1 VNKPPARGRG
11 AAQLGTG
18 EPRLEDEN
26 PEEAVERSGEGSAR
40 AGGGKLG
47 RCRQLAD
54 GKEAAPPQHAGA
66 RPSQMSS
73 DARGGSSRDF
83 TEIATAQRLRGS
95 KRLPCADGMRSDQ
108 GEWSIVALP
117 W

>member
-1 VNKPPARGRG
+1 MNKPPARGRG

-26 PEEAVERSGEGSAR
+26 QEEAVERSGEGSAR

-47 RCRQLAD
+47 RCRQLGD

-66 RPSQMSS
+66 RPVP
-73 DARGGSSRDF
+73 DEHRRERRLF
-83 TEIATAQRLRGS
+83 TRLYGDRNS
-95 KRLPCADGMRSDQ
+95 TEAERQQKAAVC
-108 GEWSIVALP
+108 
-117 W
+117 

>member
-1 VNKPPARGRG
+1 MNKPSARGRG
-11 AAQLGTG
+11 AAQLGTV

-54 GKEAAPPQHAGA
+54 GKEAAPPQRAAA
-66 RPSQMSS
+66 RPVP
-73 DARGGSSRDF
+73 DELRRERRLF
-83 TEIATAQRLRGS
+83 TRLYGDRNS
-95 KRLPCADGMRSDQ
+95 TEAERQQKAAVC
-108 GEWSIVALP
+108 
-117 W
+117 

>member
-1 VNKPPARGRG
+1 MNKPPARGRG

-54 GKEAAPPQHAGA
+54 GKEAAPPQRAAA
-66 RPSQMSS
+66 RPVP
-73 DARGGSSRDF
+73 DELRRERRLF
-83 TEIATAQRLRGS
+83 TRLHGDRNS
-95 KRLPCADGMRSDQ
+95 TEAERQQKAAVC
-108 GEWSIVALP
+108 
-117 W
+117 